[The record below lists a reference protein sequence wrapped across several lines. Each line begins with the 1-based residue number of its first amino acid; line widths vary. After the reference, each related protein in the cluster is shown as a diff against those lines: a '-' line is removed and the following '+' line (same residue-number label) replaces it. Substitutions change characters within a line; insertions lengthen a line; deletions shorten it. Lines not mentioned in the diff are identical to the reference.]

1 MNKINL
7 VEKKKDLLKVA
18 KEFKDLPRY
27 ERNFMIS
34 GLKGGM
40 SKRSDSAVRR
50 AWEEDPFTMSEEVMK
65 MIALEVVRERLLDL
79 HQEILY
85 DVEHQL
91 IDWKKLQDGF
101 LRIEQHF
108 ISSKLSK
115 CKILVGKNGSKI
127 G

>member
-40 SKRSDSAVRR
+40 SKRSDSVLDGAVRR

-79 HQEILY
+79 HQ
-85 DVEHQL
+85 VVV
-91 IDWKKLQDGF
+91 GF
-101 LRIEQHF
+101 LD
-108 ISSKLSK
+108 SSN
-115 CKILVGKNGSKI
+115 I
-127 G
+127 